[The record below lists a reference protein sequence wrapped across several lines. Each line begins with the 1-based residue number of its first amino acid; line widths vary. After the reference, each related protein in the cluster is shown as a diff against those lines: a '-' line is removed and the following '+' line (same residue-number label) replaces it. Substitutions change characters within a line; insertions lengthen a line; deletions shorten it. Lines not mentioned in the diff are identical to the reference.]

1 MSRAFRAWLLAS
13 ALIVVA
19 PPAAH
24 AGKVYRWV
32 DRHGVVH
39 YGDRVPDASAVVGGN
54 AQVKVI
60 PVPAQPGAMVGLRLE
75 RDGGDYLAWADNR
88 LAGPVQVR
96 LAFSRNHNVVGAPA
110 LPARA
115 TVDPRGSALVARIGA
130 ADPSSPGDFEL
141 RLEAVPGSPNAR
153 PRDFEYAY
161 PLRGGSLRVEQGF
174 GGTWSHGDEQ
184 NHYAVDFSA
193 AIGTPVL
200 AARDGTVMQV
210 ENDFDRAGLN
220 LERYGGRANY
230 VRIVHDDGSMALYA
244 HLREGGVLVRV
255 GQRVAKGQ
263 EIGLSGNTGF
273 TSGPHLHFAVQVN
286 RDMRL
291 VSIPFR
297 MFGPQGILRFTDVS
311 AGR

>member
-1 MSRAFRAWLLAS
+1 VTGAGRACLLLA
-13 ALIVVA
+13 AIAIAAA
-19 PPAAH
+19 PVRAA
-24 AGKVYRWV
+24 KVYRWV
-32 DRHGVVH
+32 DSHGVVH
-39 YGDRVPDASAVVGGN
+39 YGDRAPAANAVVGGSTG
-54 AQVKVI
+54 VKVI
-60 PVPAQPGAMVGLRLE
+60 PVRAEPGAMVALRLE
-75 RDGGDYLAWADNR
+75 HDGGDYLAFADNR

-96 LAFSRNHNVVGAPA
+96 LSFSRSDNVTGAPA

-115 TVDPRGSALVARIGA
+115 TVDARGSALVARIGA
-130 ADPSSPGDFEL
+130 SDPSRPGGFEL
-141 RLEAVPGSPNAR
+141 RLEAVPGSPSAR

-161 PLRGGSLRVEQGF
+161 PLGGGGVRVAQGF
-174 GGTWSHGDEQ
+174 GGAWSHRDEQ
-184 NHYAVDFSA
+184 NHYAVDFVA
-193 AIGTPVL
+193 PIGTPVF

-210 ENDFDRAGLN
+210 ESDFDKAGLN
-220 LERYGGRANY
+220 AEKYGGRANY
-230 VRIVHDDGSMALYA
+230 VRIVHDDGTMALYA

-297 MFGPQGILRFTDVS
+297 MFGPQGILRFTDP
-311 AGR
+311 R

>member
-1 MSRAFRAWLLAS
+1 MIRAGRARLLLALLAIA
-13 ALIVVA
+13 AL
-19 PPAAH
+19 PLAH

-32 DRHGVVH
+32 DRQGVVH
-39 YGDRVPDASAVVGGN
+39 YGDRAPEANAVVGGN
-54 AQVKVI
+54 ARVKVI
-60 PVPAQPGAMVGLRLE
+60 PVRAEPGAMVALRLE
-75 RDGGDYLAWADNR
+75 RDGQDYLAYADNR

-96 LAFSRNHNVVGAPA
+96 LSFTHSRNVLGDPL

-115 TVDPRGSALVARIGA
+115 TVDASGSALVARIGA
-130 ADPSSPGDFEL
+130 ADPAAPGDFEL

-161 PLRGGSLRVEQGF
+161 PLAGGDLRVEQGF
-174 GGTWSHGDEQ
+174 GGAWSHNDEQ
-184 NHYAVDFSA
+184 SHYAVDFA
-193 AIGTPVL
+193 APIGTQVF
-200 AARDGTVMQV
+200 AARGGTVMQV
-210 ENDFDRAGLN
+210 ESDFDKAGLN
-220 LERYGGRANY
+220 LEKYGGRANY

-255 GQRVAKGQ
+255 GQRVEKGQ

-311 AGR
+311 AH

>member
-1 MSRAFRAWLLAS
+1 VSRAGIALLLLLA
-13 ALIVVA
+13 ALAIA
-19 PPAAH
+19 AAPAAR
-24 AGKVYRWV
+24 ASKVYRWV

-39 YGDRVPDASAVVGGN
+39 YGDRAPDASAVSGGSTGGR
-54 AQVKVI
+54 VI
-60 PVPAQPGAMVGLRLE
+60 PVRAEPGAMVALRLQ

-96 LAFSRNHNVVGAPA
+96 LSFTRQSNVLGAPA

-115 TVDPRGSALVARIGA
+115 TVDPLGSALVARIGA
-130 ADPSSPGDFEL
+130 ADASRPGDFEL
-141 RLEAVPGSPNAR
+141 RLEAVPGTPNAR

-161 PLRGGSLRVEQGF
+161 PLRGGNLQVAQGF
-174 GGTWSHGDEQ
+174 GGAWSHHDEQ
-184 NHYAVDFSA
+184 NHYAVDFVA
-193 AIGTPVL
+193 PIGTPVL

-210 ENDFDRAGLN
+210 ESDFDKAGLN
-220 LERYGGRANY
+220 LEKYGGRANF
-230 VRIVHDDGSMALYA
+230 VRILHDDGTMALYA

-255 GQRVAKGQ
+255 GQRVARAQ

-273 TSGPHLHFAVQVN
+273 TSGPHLHFAVQAN

-297 MFGPQGILRFTDVS
+297 MFGPQGILRFTDTS
-311 AGR
+311 AR

>member
-1 MSRAFRAWLLAS
+1 MTCAGRALLLLA
-13 ALIVVA
+13 AITI
-19 PPAAH
+19 AATPL
-24 AGKVYRWV
+24 ARAAKVYRWV
-32 DRHGVVH
+32 DRQGVVH
-39 YGDRVPDASAVVGGN
+39 YGDSAPAANAVAGGH

-60 PVPAQPGAMVGLRLE
+60 PVPAEPGAMVALRLE
-75 RDGGDYLAWADNR
+75 HDGNDYLAWADNR

-96 LAFSRNHNVVGAPA
+96 LSFTRGNNVLGVPA

-130 ADPSSPGDFEL
+130 ADSSSPGNFEL
-141 RLEAVPGSPNAR
+141 RLDAVPGTPNAR
-153 PRDFEYAY
+153 PTDFEYAY
-161 PLRGGSLRVEQGF
+161 PLGGDGVRVAQGF
-174 GGTWSHGDEQ
+174 GGAWSHDDEQ
-184 NHYAVDFSA
+184 NHYAVDFVA
-193 AIGTPVL
+193 PIGTPVF

-210 ENDFDRAGLN
+210 ESDFDKAGLN
-220 LERYGGRANY
+220 LEKYGGRANY
-230 VRIVHDDGSMALYA
+230 VRIVHDDGTMALYA
-244 HLREGGVLVRV
+244 HLREGGVLVRE

-263 EIGLSGNTGF
+263 QIGLSGNTGF

-311 AGR
+311 AH

>member
-1 MSRAFRAWLLAS
+1 MNATRALLLSVAFAIAAVPLARAA
-13 ALIVVA
+13 
-19 PPAAH
+19 
-24 AGKVYRWV
+24 KVYRWV
-32 DRHGVVH
+32 DAQGVVH
-39 YGDRVPDASAVVGGN
+39 YGDRAPNGTAVAGGN

-60 PVPAQPGAMVGLRLE
+60 PVRAEPGAMVGLRVE
-75 RDGGDYLAWADNR
+75 RDGGDYLAFADNR

-96 LAFSRNHNVVGAPA
+96 LSFTSSRNVAGDPV

-115 TVDPRGSALVARIGA
+115 TVAARGSTLVARIGA
-130 ADPSSPGDFEL
+130 VDASSPGNFEL
-141 RLEAVPGSPNAR
+141 RLDAVPGDPNAR

-161 PLRGGSLRVEQGF
+161 PLGGGGVRVAQGF
-174 GGTWSHGDEQ
+174 GGAWSHNDEQ
-184 NHYAVDFSA
+184 NHYAVDFVA
-193 AIGTPVL
+193 PIGTPVF

-210 ENDFDRAGLN
+210 ESDFDKAGLN
-220 LERYGGRANY
+220 AEKYGGRANY
-230 VRIVHDDGSMALYA
+230 VRIVHDDGTMALYA

-311 AGR
+311 AH